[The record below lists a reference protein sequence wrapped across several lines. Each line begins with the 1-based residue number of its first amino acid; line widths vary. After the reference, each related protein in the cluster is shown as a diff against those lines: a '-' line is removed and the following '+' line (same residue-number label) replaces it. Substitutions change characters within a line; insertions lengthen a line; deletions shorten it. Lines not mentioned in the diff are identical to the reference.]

1 MSFIIQIKNHDL
13 QLIFNQEN
21 EVFNFVL
28 NHFITKIIT
37 IHNIKINNQLF
48 GDLKYDLN
56 DIIIKKYNNF
66 GTYKYDIILFSFD
79 NFNFYYEKSKKEVK
93 FDNEKII
100 TLKNLFKKNYFINYD
115 YKDDITLIDELQN
128 NQDSFNEELDY
139 SNQEIES
146 QQELIKKLNKKKEL
160 LEEINNK
167 FKIDYDLYFKIKSD
181 FKEIPDIFK
190 FKYEVFSEIENNG
203 YINDKNKAKKY
214 YTENYNRINKN
225 IGSAIFSKI
234 FNQKEKEEN
243 SL

>member
-1 MSFIIQIKNHDL
+1 MSFIIEIKNHDL
-13 QLIFNQEN
+13 QLLFNQEN

-28 NHFITKIIT
+28 DHFITKIIT
-37 IHNIKINNQLF
+37 INNIIINNQLF
-48 GDLKYDLN
+48 GNLLYDLN
-56 DIIIKKYNNF
+56 DIIIKKFNNF
-66 GTYKYDIILFSFD
+66 GSYKNDIILFSFD
-79 NFNFYYEKSKKEVK
+79 NFNFYYEKSKKEIK
-93 FDNEKII
+93 IDNEKII
-100 TLKNLFKKNYFINYD
+100 TLINLFKNYYISNYD
-115 YKDDITLIDELQN
+115 YQNDTRLIDELQN

-225 IGSAIFSKI
+225 IGSTIFSKI

>member
-1 MSFIIQIKNHDL
+1 MSFIIEIKNHDL
-13 QLIFNQEN
+13 QLLFNQEN

-28 NHFITKIIT
+28 DHFITKIIT
-37 IHNIKINNQLF
+37 INNIIFNNQLF
-48 GDLKYDLN
+48 GDLIYDLN
-56 DIIIKKYNNF
+56 DIIIKKFNNF
-66 GTYKYDIILFSFD
+66 GSYKNDIILFSFD
-79 NFNFYYEKSKKEVK
+79 NFNFYYEKSKKEIK
-93 FDNEKII
+93 IDNEKII
-100 TLKNLFKKNYFINYD
+100 TLINLFKNYYISNYD
-115 YKDDITLIDELQN
+115 YQNDTRLIDELQN

-167 FKIDYDLYFKIKSD
+167 FQIDYDLYFKIKSD

-225 IGSAIFSKI
+225 IGSTIFSKI

>member
-79 NFNFYYEKSKKEVK
+79 NFNFYYEKSKKEIK

-100 TLKNLFKKNYFINYD
+100 TLKNLFKNYYISNYD
-115 YKDDITLIDELQN
+115 YQNDTRLIDELQN
-128 NQDSFNEELDY
+128 NQDSINEELDY

-225 IGSAIFSKI
+225 IGSTIFSKI